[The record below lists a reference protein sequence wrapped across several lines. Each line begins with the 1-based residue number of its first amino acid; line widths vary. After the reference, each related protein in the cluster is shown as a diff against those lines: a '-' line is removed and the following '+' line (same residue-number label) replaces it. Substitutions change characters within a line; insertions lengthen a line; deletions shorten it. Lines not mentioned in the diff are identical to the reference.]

1 MMYEIVSIITSAV
14 LFLTIMVIF
23 TRERLDYISFTLLS
37 AVIACV
43 IAGITFDVGFTEFI
57 TYIQFEPLFFI
68 ICMQI
73 IVVIMEEQN
82 IFRWI
87 VLKTLHWTK
96 ADHRKFFFL
105 ICFMASMTSAI
116 ISDITVIIIFI
127 PVVIQAC
134 KILKINPA
142 PYLFG
147 LSFTINIG
155 SIYSPFS
162 SAENILIAN
171 AFSINFTYFILN
183 FSLIVI
189 PTLIYTLFLVD
200 FTMLRKQ
207 KAPPESYKKILLD
220 IMDPNITIVNKKKF
234 VFNSIYFVGIIIG
247 LIIIPEAYLVAVVG
261 AVIMCLLNRKKF
273 TEILLK
279 TDLKVITFFIGIFLL
294 MGTMQIN
301 GTFIIV
307 GDLIDNFISDNT
319 LIAAIT
325 VLMMISVL
333 SGFLAQIPTA
343 LVFITLMQNI
353 YGIGQVPNLVII
365 AIILGIN
372 IGSNFLPQ
380 GAASDLIT
388 LNLAEKND
396 VSDFN
401 YKSLLKYG
409 SMMTLIHIGVS
420 IIYLTSYSLIIS

>member
-1 MMYEIVSIITSAV
+1 
-14 LFLTIMVIF
+14 MVIF
-23 TRERLDYISFTLLS
+23 TNERIDYISFTLLS

-43 IAGITFDVGFTEFI
+43 IAGTIFGVGFTEFLSFI
-57 TYIQFEPLFFI
+57 EFEPLIFI
-68 ICMQI
+68 IGMQI
-73 IVVIMEEQN
+73 IIVIMEEHK
-82 IFRWI
+82 IFQWL
-87 VLKTLHWTK
+87 VLKTIHWTK

-105 ICFMASMTSAI
+105 ICIIASMTSTI
-116 ISDITVIIIFI
+116 ISDITVGIIFV
-127 PVVIQAC
+127 PLVIRAC

-171 AFSINFTYFILN
+171 AFSLNFIYFITN

-189 PTLIYTLFLVD
+189 PTLIYTLFLID

-207 KAPPESYKKILLD
+207 EPPPDSYKEILLE
-220 IMDPNITIVNKKKF
+220 IMDPNMIIVNKKKF
-234 VFNSIYFVGIIIG
+234 IFNTIFFIGIIIG
-247 LIIIPEAYLVAVVG
+247 FIIVPEAYIVAIVG
-261 AVIMCLLNRKKF
+261 AVIMCLLNRKNF

-301 GTFIIV
+301 GTFIYI
-307 GDLIDNFISDNT
+307 GNLIENFISDNT
-319 LIAAIT
+319 VIAAIT
-325 VLMMISVL
+325 VLLMISVL

-343 LVFITLMQNI
+343 IVFITLTQNI
-353 YGIGQVPNLVII
+353 YGIGQVPNLII
-365 AIILGIN
+365 MAIILGIN

-380 GAASDLIT
+380 GAACDLIT
-388 LNLAEKND
+388 LNLAEKNG

-420 IIYLTSYSLIIS
+420 IIYLIVFSLFIP

>member
-1 MMYEIVSIITSAV
+1 MYEIVSIIISAV
-14 LFLTIMVIF
+14 LFISIMVIF
-23 TRERLDYISFTLLS
+23 TNERIDYISFTLLS

-43 IAGITFDVGFTEFI
+43 IAGTIFGVGFTEFLTFI
-57 TYIQFEPLFFI
+57 EFEPLFFI

-73 IVVIMEEQN
+73 IIVIMEEHK
-82 IFRWI
+82 IFRWL
-87 VLKTLHWTK
+87 VLKTIHWTK
-96 ADHRKFFFL
+96 ADHRKFFYL
-105 ICFMASMTSAI
+105 ICIIASMMSAI
-116 ISDITVIIIFI
+116 ISDITVGIIFV
-127 PVVIQAC
+127 PLVIRAC

-162 SAENILIAN
+162 SSENILIAN
-171 AFSINFTYFILN
+171 AFSLNFIYFMTN
-183 FSLIVI
+183 FSLIVF
-189 PTLIYTLFLVD
+189 PTLIYTLFLID

-207 KAPPESYKKILLD
+207 EPPPDSYKKILLE
-220 IMDPNITIVNKKKF
+220 IMDPNIIIVNKKKF
-234 VFNSIYFVGIIIG
+234 IFNTIFFIGIIIG
-247 LIIIPEAYLVAVVG
+247 FIIVPEAYIVAVVG
-261 AVIMCLLNRKKF
+261 AVLMCLLNRKNF
-273 TEILLK
+273 TEILHK

-294 MGTMQIN
+294 MGTMEIN
-301 GTFIIV
+301 GTFIYI
-307 GDLIDNFISDNT
+307 GDLIENFISDNT

-325 VLMMISVL
+325 VLLMISVL

-353 YGIGQVPNLVII
+353 YGIGQVPNLIII

-380 GAASDLIT
+380 GAACDLIT
-388 LNLAEKND
+388 LNLAEKNG

-409 SMMTLIHIGVS
+409 SRMTLIHIGDS
-420 IIYLTSYSLIIS
+420 IIYLIIFSLFIP

>member
-1 MMYEIVSIITSAV
+1 M
-14 LFLTIMVIF
+14 
-23 TRERLDYISFTLLS
+23 
-37 AVIACV
+37 
-43 IAGITFDVGFTEFI
+43 
-57 TYIQFEPLFFI
+57 
-68 ICMQI
+68 
-73 IVVIMEEQN
+73 
-82 IFRWI
+82 
-87 VLKTLHWTK
+87 
-96 ADHRKFFFL
+96 
-105 ICFMASMTSAI
+105 SAI
-116 ISDITVIIIFI
+116 ISDITVGIIFV
-127 PVVIQAC
+127 PLVIRAC

-162 SAENILIAN
+162 SSENILIAN
-171 AFSINFTYFILN
+171 AFSLNFIYFMTN
-183 FSLIVI
+183 FSLIVF
-189 PTLIYTLFLVD
+189 PTLIYTLFLID

-207 KAPPESYKKILLD
+207 EPPPDSYKKILLE
-220 IMDPNITIVNKKKF
+220 IMDPNMIIVNKKKF
-234 VFNSIYFVGIIIG
+234 IFNTIFFLGIIIG
-247 LIIIPEAYLVAVVG
+247 FIIVPEAYIVAVVG
-261 AVIMCLLNRKKF
+261 AVIMCLLNRKNF
-273 TEILLK
+273 TEILHK

-294 MGTMQIN
+294 MGTMEIN
-301 GTFIIV
+301 GTFIYI
-307 GDLIDNFISDNT
+307 GDLIENFISDNT

-325 VLMMISVL
+325 VLLMISVL

-353 YGIGQVPNLVII
+353 YGIGQVPNIVII

-380 GAASDLIT
+380 GAACDLIT
-388 LNLAEKND
+388 LNLAEKNG

-420 IIYLTSYSLIIS
+420 IIYLIIFSLFIP

>member
-1 MMYEIVSIITSAV
+1 MDAIVSIITSAV
-14 LFLTIMVIF
+14 LFLAIMVIF
-23 TRERLDYISFTLLS
+23 TKERLDYISFTLLS
-37 AVIACV
+37 VVIASF

-57 TYIQFEPLFFI
+57 AYIEFEPIIFI

-73 IVVIMEEQN
+73 IVAIMEEQN

-87 VLKTLHWTK
+87 VLKTIHWTK

-105 ICFMASMTSAI
+105 ICFMASMTSAL
-116 ISDITVIIIFI
+116 ISDITVIIIFV

-155 SIYSPFS
+155 SIYTPFS

-171 AFSINFTYFILN
+171 AFSLNFIYFLLN

-189 PTLIYTLFLVD
+189 PTLIYTLFLID

-220 IMDPNITIVNKKKF
+220 IMDPNIIIVNKKKF
-234 VFNSIYFVGIIIG
+234 VFNSIYFVGIIFA

-261 AVIMCLLNRKKF
+261 AVIMCLLNRKNF
-273 TEILLK
+273 TEILVK
-279 TDLKVITFFIGIFLL
+279 TDLKVIVFFIGIFLL

-301 GTFIIV
+301 GTFIIL
-307 GDLIDNFISDNT
+307 GDLINNFISDNA

-325 VLMMISVL
+325 IFLMISVL
-333 SGFLAQIPTA
+333 SAFLAQVPTA

-353 YGIGQVPNLVII
+353 YGIEQVPNIVIM

-409 SMMTLIHIGVS
+409 SMMTLVHIGVS
-420 IIYLTSYSLIIS
+420 IIYLTLYSIIIP

>member
-1 MMYEIVSIITSAV
+1 MYEIASIIISAV
-14 LFLTIMVIF
+14 LFISIMVIF
-23 TRERLDYISFTLLS
+23 TNERIDYISFTLLS

-43 IAGITFDVGFTEFI
+43 IAGTIFGVGFTEFLTFI
-57 TYIQFEPLFFI
+57 EFEPLFFI

-73 IVVIMEEQN
+73 IIVIMEEHK
-82 IFRWI
+82 IFTWL
-87 VLKTLHWTK
+87 VLKTIHWTK

-105 ICFMASMTSAI
+105 ICIIASMTSTL
-116 ISDITVIIIFI
+116 ISDITVGIIFV
-127 PVVIQAC
+127 PLVIRAC

-162 SAENILIAN
+162 SSENILIAN
-171 AFSINFTYFILN
+171 AFSLNFIYFMTN

-189 PTLIYTLFLVD
+189 PTLIYTLFLIA

-207 KAPPESYKKILLD
+207 EPPPDSYKKILLE
-220 IMDPNITIVNKKKF
+220 IMDPNMIIVNKKKF
-234 VFNSIYFVGIIIG
+234 IFNTIFFLGIIIG
-247 LIIIPEAYLVAVVG
+247 FIIIPEAYIVAIVG
-261 AVIMCLLNRKKF
+261 AVIMCLLNRKNF

-294 MGTMQIN
+294 MGTMEIN
-301 GTFIIV
+301 GTFIYI
-307 GDLIDNFISDNT
+307 GDLIENFISDDT

-325 VLMMISVL
+325 VLLMISVL

-353 YGIGQVPNLVII
+353 YGIGQVPNLIII

-380 GAASDLIT
+380 GAACDLIT
-388 LNLAEKND
+388 LNLAEKNG

-420 IIYLTSYSLIIS
+420 IIYLIVFSLFIP

>member
-1 MMYEIVSIITSAV
+1 MYEIASIIISAV
-14 LFLTIMVIF
+14 LFISIMVIF
-23 TRERLDYISFTLLS
+23 TNERIDYISFTLLS
-37 AVIACV
+37 ALIACV
-43 IAGITFDVGFTEFI
+43 IAGTIFGVGFTEFLTFI
-57 TYIQFEPLFFI
+57 EFEPLIFI

-73 IVVIMEEQN
+73 IIVIMEEHK
-82 IFRWI
+82 IFQWL
-87 VLKTLHWTK
+87 VLKTIHWTK
-96 ADHRKFFFL
+96 ADHRKFFYL
-105 ICFMASMTSAI
+105 ICIIASMMSAI
-116 ISDITVIIIFI
+116 ISDITVGIIFV
-127 PVVIQAC
+127 PLVIRAC

-162 SAENILIAN
+162 SSENILIAN
-171 AFSINFTYFILN
+171 AFSLNFIYFMTN

-189 PTLIYTLFLVD
+189 PTLIYTLFLID

-207 KAPPESYKKILLD
+207 EPPLDSHKKILLE
-220 IMDPNITIVNKKKF
+220 IMDPNMIIVNKKKF
-234 VFNSIYFVGIIIG
+234 IFNTIFFLGIIIG
-247 LIIIPEAYLVAVVG
+247 FIIVPEAYIVAVVG
-261 AVIMCLLNRKKF
+261 AVIMCLLNRKNF
-273 TEILLK
+273 TEILHK

-294 MGTMQIN
+294 MGTMEIN
-301 GTFIIV
+301 GTFVYI
-307 GDLIDNFISDNT
+307 GYLIENVISDNS

-325 VLMMISVL
+325 VLLMISVL

-353 YGIGQVPNLVII
+353 YGIGQVPNLIII

-380 GAASDLIT
+380 GAACDLIT
-388 LNLAEKND
+388 LNLAEKNG

-420 IIYLTSYSLIIS
+420 IIYLIIFSLFIP

>member
-1 MMYEIVSIITSAV
+1 MYEIASIIISAV
-14 LFLTIMVIF
+14 LFISIMVIF
-23 TRERLDYISFTLLS
+23 TNERIDYISFTLLS

-43 IAGITFDVGFTEFI
+43 IAGTIFGVGFTEFLTFI
-57 TYIQFEPLFFI
+57 EFEPLFFI

-73 IVVIMEEQN
+73 IIVIMEEHK
-82 IFRWI
+82 IFTWL
-87 VLKTLHWTK
+87 VLKTIHWTK

-105 ICFMASMTSAI
+105 ICIIASMTSTL
-116 ISDITVIIIFI
+116 ISDITVGIIFV
-127 PVVIQAC
+127 PLVIRAC

-162 SAENILIAN
+162 SSENILIAN
-171 AFSINFTYFILN
+171 AFSLNFIYFMTN

-189 PTLIYTLFLVD
+189 PTLIYTLFLIS

-207 KAPPESYKKILLD
+207 EPPPDSYKIILLE
-220 IMDPNITIVNKKKF
+220 IMDPNMIIVNKKKF
-234 VFNSIYFVGIIIG
+234 IFNTIFFIGIIIG
-247 LIIIPEAYLVAVVG
+247 FIIVPEAYIVAVVG
-261 AVIMCLLNRKKF
+261 AVIMCLLNRKNF

-294 MGTMQIN
+294 MGTMEIN
-301 GTFIIV
+301 GTFIYI
-307 GDLIDNFISDNT
+307 GDLIENFISDDT

-325 VLMMISVL
+325 VLLMISVL

-353 YGIGQVPNLVII
+353 YGIGQVPNLIII

-380 GAASDLIT
+380 GAACDLIT
-388 LNLAEKND
+388 LNLAEKNG
-396 VSDFN
+396 VSEFN

-420 IIYLTSYSLIIS
+420 IIYLIVFSLFIP

>member
-1 MMYEIVSIITSAV
+1 MYEIASIIISAV
-14 LFLTIMVIF
+14 LFIAIMVIF
-23 TRERLDYISFTLLS
+23 TNERIDYISFTLLS

-43 IAGITFDVGFTEFI
+43 IAGTIFGVGFTEFL
-57 TYIQFEPLFFI
+57 TYIEFEPLFFI

-73 IVVIMEEQN
+73 IVAIMEEQK

-87 VLKTLHWTK
+87 ILKTLHWTK

-105 ICFMASMTSAI
+105 ICIMASMTSAF
-116 ISDITVIIIFI
+116 ISDITVGIIFV
-127 PVVIQAC
+127 PLVIRAC

-155 SIYSPFS
+155 SIYTPFS
-162 SAENILIAN
+162 SSENILIAN
-171 AFSINFTYFILN
+171 AFSLNFAFFITN

-189 PTLIYTLFLVD
+189 PTLIYTLFLID

-207 KAPPESYKKILLD
+207 EPPPESYKKILLE
-220 IMDPNITIVNKKKF
+220 IMDPNMIIVNKKKF
-234 VFNSIYFVGIIIG
+234 SFISIYFVGIIIG
-247 LIIIPEAYLVAVVG
+247 FILIPEAYIVAVIG
-261 AVIMCLLNRKKF
+261 AVILCLLNRKNF

-301 GTFIIV
+301 GTFIYI
-307 GDLIDNFISDNT
+307 GDLIGNFISDNT

-325 VLMMISVL
+325 VLLMISVL

-353 YGIGQVPNLVII
+353 YGIGQVPNLVIM
-365 AIILGIN
+365 AILLGIN

-380 GAASDLIT
+380 GAACDLIT
-388 LNLAEKND
+388 LNLAEKNG

-409 SMMTLIHIGVS
+409 SVMTLIHIGVS
-420 IIYLTSYSLIIS
+420 IIYLILYSLFIP

>member
-1 MMYEIVSIITSAV
+1 MNEIVSIILSVV
-14 LFLTIMVIF
+14 LFIIIMIIF
-23 TRERLDYISFTLLS
+23 TNKRVDYVAFTILS

-43 IAGITFDVGFTEFI
+43 ITGSIFSISFTEFL
-57 TYIQFEPLFFI
+57 TYIEFEPLFFI
-68 ICMQI
+68 ISMQI
-73 IVVIMEEQN
+73 IVAITEEN
-82 IFRWI
+82 KIFRWL

-105 ICFMASMTSAI
+105 ICFIASMTSAI
-116 ISDITVIIIFI
+116 VSDITVGIIFV
-127 PVVIQAC
+127 PLVIRAC
-134 KILKINPA
+134 RILKINPA

-155 SIYSPFS
+155 SIYTPFS
-162 SAENILIAN
+162 SSENILIAN
-171 AFSINFTYFILN
+171 AFSLDFSYFIIN

-189 PTLIYTLFLVD
+189 PTLIYTLFLINY
-200 FTMLRKQ
+200 TMLRKQ
-207 KAPPESYKKILLD
+207 QPPPEDYKLILLD
-220 IMDPNITIVNKKKF
+220 IMDPNIVIANKKKF
-234 VFNSIYFVGIIIG
+234 VLNSILFVGVIIG
-247 LIIIPEAYLVAVVG
+247 FIIIPEAYIVAVVG
-261 AVIMCLLNRKKF
+261 AVIMCIANRKDF

-279 TDLKVITFFIGIFLL
+279 TDLKVIAFFIGIFLL

-301 GTFIIV
+301 GTFIIISDFV
-307 GDLIDNFISDNT
+307 ASFISDNI

-353 YGIGQVPNLVII
+353 YGFGQVPNLII
-365 AIILGIN
+365 MAMLLGIN

-380 GAASDLIT
+380 GAACDLIT
-388 LNLAEKND
+388 LNLAEKNG
-396 VSDFN
+396 VLDFN

-409 SMMTLIHIGVS
+409 SMMTLVHIGVS
-420 IIYLTSYSLIIS
+420 ILYLTLFSLFFP

>member
-1 MMYEIVSIITSAV
+1 MYEIASIIISAV
-14 LFLTIMVIF
+14 LFISIIVIF
-23 TRERLDYISFTLLS
+23 TNERIDYISFTLLS

-43 IAGITFDVGFTEFI
+43 IAGTIFGVGFTEFLTFI
-57 TYIQFEPLFFI
+57 EFEPLFFI

-73 IVVIMEEQN
+73 IIVIMEEHK
-82 IFRWI
+82 IFKWL
-87 VLKTLHWTK
+87 VLKTIHWTK

-105 ICFMASMTSAI
+105 ICIIASMTSTI
-116 ISDITVIIIFI
+116 ISDITVGIIFV
-127 PVVIQAC
+127 PLVIRAC

-162 SAENILIAN
+162 SSENILIAN
-171 AFSINFTYFILN
+171 AFSLDFIYFMTN

-189 PTLIYTLFLVD
+189 PTLIYTLFLIA

-207 KAPPESYKKILLD
+207 EPPPDSYKKILLE
-220 IMDPNITIVNKKKF
+220 IMDPNMIIVNKKKF
-234 VFNSIYFVGIIIG
+234 IFNTIFFIGIIIG
-247 LIIIPEAYLVAVVG
+247 FIIVPEAYIVAVVG
-261 AVIMCLLNRKKF
+261 AVLMCLLNRKNF

-294 MGTMQIN
+294 MGTMEIN
-301 GTFIIV
+301 GTFIYI
-307 GDLIDNFISDNT
+307 GALIENFISDDT

-325 VLMMISVL
+325 VLLMISVL

-353 YGIGQVPNLVII
+353 YGIGQVPNLII
-365 AIILGIN
+365 MAIILGIN

-380 GAASDLIT
+380 GAACDLIT
-388 LNLAEKND
+388 LNLAEKNG

-409 SMMTLIHIGVS
+409 SMMTLVHIGVS
-420 IIYLTSYSLIIS
+420 IIYLIVFSLFIP

>member
-1 MMYEIVSIITSAV
+1 MDQIVSVIISAV
-14 LFLTIMVIF
+14 LFIIIMIIF
-23 TRERLDYISFTLLS
+23 TNKNVDYVAFTILS
-37 AVIACV
+37 AVIAC
-43 IAGITFDVGFTEFI
+43 IITGSIFGIGFTEFL
-57 TYIQFEPLFFI
+57 TYIEFEPLFFI

-73 IVVIMEEQN
+73 IIAILEEHK
-82 IFRWI
+82 IFRWL

-116 ISDITVIIIFI
+116 ISDITVGIIFV
-127 PVVIQAC
+127 PLVIRAC

-155 SIYSPFS
+155 SIYTPFS

-171 AFSINFTYFILN
+171 AFSLDFSYFITN

-189 PTLIYTLFLVD
+189 PTLIYTLLLID
-200 FTMLRKQ
+200 FIMLRKQ
-207 KAPPESYKKILLD
+207 EPPSEDYKVILLD
-220 IMDPNITIVNKKKF
+220 IMDPNIVIASKKKF
-234 VFNSIYFVGIIIG
+234 TINSILFIGIIIG
-247 LIIIPEAYLVAVVG
+247 FIIIPDAYIVAVVG
-261 AVIMCLLNRKKF
+261 AVIMCILNRKDF

-279 TDLKVITFFIGIFLL
+279 TDLKVIAFFIGIFLL

-301 GTFIIV
+301 GTFVYI
-307 GDLIDNFISDNT
+307 GDLIGSFISDNV

-325 VLMMISVL
+325 VLLMISVL

-343 LVFITLMQNI
+343 LVFITLMNNI
-353 YGIGQVPNLVII
+353 YGIGQVPNLII
-365 AIILGIN
+365 MAMLLGIN

-380 GAASDLIT
+380 GAACDLIT
-388 LNLAEKND
+388 LNLAEKNG

-401 YKSLLKYG
+401 YKTLLKNG
-409 SMMTLIHIGVS
+409 SMMTLVHIGVS
-420 IIYLTSYSLIIS
+420 IIYLTLFSLFLQ

>member
-1 MMYEIVSIITSAV
+1 MNEIVSIIISAV
-14 LFLTIMVIF
+14 LFISIMVIF
-23 TRERLDYISFTLLS
+23 TNERIDYISFTLLS

-43 IAGITFDVGFTEFI
+43 VAGTIFGVGFTEFLTFI
-57 TYIQFEPLFFI
+57 EFEPLFFI

-73 IVVIMEEQN
+73 IIVIMEEHK
-82 IFRWI
+82 IFRWLVI
-87 VLKTLHWTK
+87 KTIHWTK
-96 ADHRKFFFL
+96 ADHRKFFYL
-105 ICFMASMTSAI
+105 ICIIASMMSAI
-116 ISDITVIIIFI
+116 ISDITVGIIFV
-127 PVVIQAC
+127 PLVIRAC

-142 PYLFG
+142 AYLFG

-162 SAENILIAN
+162 SSENILIAN
-171 AFSINFTYFILN
+171 AFSLNFIYFMTN
-183 FSLIVI
+183 FSLIVF
-189 PTLIYTLFLVD
+189 PTLIYTLFLID

-207 KAPPESYKKILLD
+207 EPPPDSYKIILLE
-220 IMDPNITIVNKKKF
+220 IMDPNMIIVNKKKF
-234 VFNSIYFVGIIIG
+234 IFNTIFFLGIIIG
-247 LIIIPEAYLVAVVG
+247 FIIIPEAYIVAIVG
-261 AVIMCLLNRKKF
+261 AVIMCLLNRKSF

-294 MGTMQIN
+294 MGTMEIN
-301 GTFIIV
+301 GTFVYI
-307 GDLIDNFISDNT
+307 GYLIENLISDNT

-325 VLMMISVL
+325 VLLMISVL

-353 YGIGQVPNLVII
+353 YGIGQVPNLIII

-380 GAASDLIT
+380 GAACDLIT
-388 LNLAEKND
+388 LNLAEKNG
-396 VSDFN
+396 VADFN

-409 SMMTLIHIGVS
+409 SRMTLIHIGVS
-420 IIYLTSYSLIIS
+420 IIYLFIFSLFIP

>member
-1 MMYEIVSIITSAV
+1 MYEIASIIISAV
-14 LFLTIMVIF
+14 LFIAIMAIF
-23 TRERLDYISFTLLS
+23 TNERIDYISFTILS
-37 AVIACV
+37 AVIACIV
-43 IAGITFDVGFTEFI
+43 AAITFGVGFTEFI
-57 TYIQFEPLFFI
+57 TFIEFEPLFFI

-73 IVVIMEEQN
+73 IIAIMEEQK
-82 IFRWI
+82 IFRWV
-87 VLKTLHWTK
+87 VLKTIHWTK

-105 ICFMASMTSAI
+105 ICIMACITSAFV
-116 ISDITVIIIFI
+116 SDITVGIIFV
-127 PVVIQAC
+127 PLVIRAC

-155 SIYSPFS
+155 SIYTPFS
-162 SAENILIAN
+162 SSENILIAN
-171 AFSINFTYFILN
+171 AFSLNFAYFIAN

-207 KAPPESYKKILLD
+207 DPPPEDYKKILLD
-220 IMDPNITIVNKKKF
+220 IMDPNMIIVNKKKF
-234 VFNSIYFVGIIIG
+234 VFISINFMCIVIG
-247 LIIIPEAYLVAVVG
+247 LIIIPEAYIVAVVG
-261 AVIMCLLNRKKF
+261 AVIMCLINRKKF
-273 TEILLK
+273 AEVLLK

-301 GTFIIV
+301 GTFIII
-307 GDLIDNFISDNT
+307 GDLIETFISDND

-325 VLMMISVL
+325 VLLMISVL

-343 LVFITLMQNI
+343 LVFISLMENI
-353 YGIGQVPNLVII
+353 YGIGQVPNLII
-365 AIILGIN
+365 MAIILGIN

-380 GAASDLIT
+380 GAACDLIT
-388 LNLAEKND
+388 LNLAEKNG

-409 SMMTLIHIGVS
+409 SVITSIHIGVS
-420 IIYLTSYSLIIS
+420 IIYLTLFSLLIP

>member
-1 MMYEIVSIITSAV
+1 MNEIVSIIISAV
-14 LFLTIMVIF
+14 LFIAIMIIF
-23 TRERLDYISFTLLS
+23 TKERLDYISFTIMS

-43 IAGITFDVGFTEFI
+43 VASIIFDVGFTEFI
-57 TYIQFEPLFFI
+57 SYIEFEPIFFI
-68 ICMQI
+68 IGMQI
-73 IVVIMEEQN
+73 IVAIMEEN
-82 IFRWI
+82 KIFKWI
-87 VLKTLHWTK
+87 VLKTIHWTK
-96 ADHRKFFFL
+96 ADHRKFFFV

-116 ISDITVIIIFI
+116 ISDITVGLIFV
-127 PVVIQAC
+127 PLVIRAC

-155 SIYSPFS
+155 SIFTPFS

-171 AFSINFTYFILN
+171 AFSLNFTYFISS

-189 PTLIYTLFLVD
+189 PTLIYTLFLID

-207 KAPPESYKKILLD
+207 EPPPESYKKILLD
-220 IMDPNITIVNKKKF
+220 IMDPNIIIVNKKKF
-234 VFNSIYFVGIIIG
+234 AFNSIYFMGIIIA

-261 AVIMCLLNRKKF
+261 AVTMCLLNRKQF
-273 TEILLK
+273 NEILLK
-279 TDLKVITFFIGIFLL
+279 TDLKVITFFIGIFIL

-301 GTFIIV
+301 GTFIII
-307 GDLIDNFISDNT
+307 GDLIESFISNNT
-319 LIAAIT
+319 LVAAIT
-325 VLMMISVL
+325 ILLIISVL

-353 YGIGQVPNLVII
+353 YGIEQVPNLII
-365 AIILGIN
+365 MALLLGIN

-380 GAASDLIT
+380 GAACDLIT

-396 VSDFN
+396 ILDFN

-409 SMMTLIHIGVS
+409 SMMTLLHIGVS
-420 IIYLTSYSLIIS
+420 IIYLALFSLIIP

>member
-1 MMYEIVSIITSAV
+1 MYEIVSIILSVV
-14 LFLTIMVIF
+14 LFIIIMIIF
-23 TRERLDYISFTLLS
+23 TNKRVDYVAFTILS

-43 IAGITFDVGFTEFI
+43 ITGGIFSISFTEFL
-57 TYIQFEPLFFI
+57 TYIEFEPLFFI
-68 ICMQI
+68 ISMQI
-73 IVVIMEEQN
+73 IVAITEESR

-105 ICFMASMTSAI
+105 ICIIASMTSAI
-116 ISDITVIIIFI
+116 VSDITVGIIFV
-127 PVVIQAC
+127 PLVIRAC

-155 SIYSPFS
+155 SIYTPFS
-162 SAENILIAN
+162 SSENILIAN
-171 AFSINFTYFILN
+171 AFSLDFSYFIIN

-200 FTMLRKQ
+200 HFMLRKQ
-207 KAPPESYKKILLD
+207 EPPPEDYKLILLD
-220 IMDPNITIVNKKKF
+220 IMDPNIVIANKKKF
-234 VFNSIYFVGIIIG
+234 VLNSILFVGVIIG
-247 LIIIPEAYLVAVVG
+247 FIIIPEAYIVAVVG
-261 AVIMCLLNRKKF
+261 AVIMCIVNRKDF

-279 TDLKVITFFIGIFLL
+279 TDLKVIAFFIGIFLL
-294 MGTMQIN
+294 LGTMQIN
-301 GTFIIV
+301 GTFTIIGDFV
-307 GDLIDNFISDNT
+307 GSFISDNE

-333 SGFLAQIPTA
+333 SAFLAQIPTA

-353 YGIGQVPNLVII
+353 YGIGQVPNLVIM
-365 AIILGIN
+365 AMLLGIN

-380 GAASDLIT
+380 GAACDLIT
-388 LNLAEKND
+388 LNLAEKHG

-409 SMMTLIHIGVS
+409 SMMTLVHIGVS
-420 IIYLTSYSLIIS
+420 ILYLTLFSLFFP

>member
-1 MMYEIVSIITSAV
+1 MDAIVSIIISAV
-14 LFLTIMVIF
+14 LFIAIMVIF
-23 TRERLDYISFTLLS
+23 TIERLDYISFTLLS
-37 AVIACV
+37 AFIACV
-43 IAGITFDVGFTEFI
+43 IASITFDVGFTEFI
-57 TYIQFEPLFFI
+57 TYIEFEPLVFI

-73 IVVIMEEQN
+73 IVAIMEEQK

-105 ICFMASMTSAI
+105 ICLMASMTSAI
-116 ISDITVIIIFI
+116 ISDITVIIIFV

-155 SIYSPFS
+155 SIYTPFS

-171 AFSINFTYFILN
+171 AFSINFIYFILN
-183 FSLIVI
+183 FSLIVF
-189 PTLIYTLFLVD
+189 PTLIYTLFIID
-200 FTMLRKQ
+200 FTMIRKQ
-207 KAPPESYKKILLD
+207 EPPPESNKKNLLD
-220 IMDPNITIVNKKKF
+220 IMDPNIIIVNKKKF
-234 VFNSIYFVGIIIG
+234 VLNSIYFVSIIIG
-247 LIIIPEAYLVAVVG
+247 LILIPGAYLVALVG
-261 AVIMCLLNRKKF
+261 AIMMCLLNRKKF
-273 TEILLK
+273 VDILLK
-279 TDLKVITFFIGIFLL
+279 TDLKVIIFFIGIFLL

-301 GTFIIV
+301 GTFIII
-307 GDLIDNFISDNT
+307 GDFIDNFISDNI

-325 VLMMISVL
+325 ILMMISVL

-343 LVFITLMQNI
+343 LVFITLMKNI
-353 YGIGQVPNLVII
+353 YGIGQVPNLII
-365 AIILGIN
+365 MAIILGIN

-380 GAASDLIT
+380 GAAADIIT

-409 SMMTLIHIGVS
+409 SMMTLLHIGVS
-420 IIYLTSYSLIIS
+420 IIYLTLYSLIIP

>member
-1 MMYEIVSIITSAV
+1 MYEIASIIISAV
-14 LFLTIMVIF
+14 LFISIMVIF
-23 TRERLDYISFTLLS
+23 TNERIDYISFTLLS

-43 IAGITFDVGFTEFI
+43 IAGTIFGVGFTEFLTFI
-57 TYIQFEPLFFI
+57 EFEPLFFI

-73 IVVIMEEQN
+73 IIVIMEEHK
-82 IFRWI
+82 IFTWL
-87 VLKTLHWTK
+87 VLKTIHWTK

-105 ICFMASMTSAI
+105 ICIIASMTSTL
-116 ISDITVIIIFI
+116 ISDITVGIIFV
-127 PVVIQAC
+127 PLVIRAC

-162 SAENILIAN
+162 SSENILIAN
-171 AFSINFTYFILN
+171 AFSLNFIYFMTN

-189 PTLIYTLFLVD
+189 PTLIYTLFLIA

-207 KAPPESYKKILLD
+207 EPPPDSYKKILLE
-220 IMDPNITIVNKKKF
+220 IMDPNMIIVNKKKF
-234 VFNSIYFVGIIIG
+234 IFNTIFFIGIIIG
-247 LIIIPEAYLVAVVG
+247 FIIVPEAYIVAVVG
-261 AVIMCLLNRKKF
+261 AVIMCLLNRKNF

-294 MGTMQIN
+294 MGTMEIN
-301 GTFIIV
+301 GTFIYI
-307 GDLIDNFISDNT
+307 GDLIENFISDDT

-325 VLMMISVL
+325 VLLMISVL

-353 YGIGQVPNLVII
+353 YGIGQVPNLIII

-380 GAASDLIT
+380 GAACDLIT
-388 LNLAEKND
+388 LNLAEKNG

-420 IIYLTSYSLIIS
+420 IIYLIVFSLFIP

>member
-1 MMYEIVSIITSAV
+1 MYEIASIILSAV
-14 LFLTIMVIF
+14 LFITIMVIF
-23 TRERLDYISFTLLS
+23 TNERIDYISFTLLA

-43 IAGITFDVGFTEFI
+43 VAGIAFGVGFSEFM
-57 TYIQFEPLFFI
+57 TYIEFEPLFFI

-73 IVVIMEEQN
+73 IIAILEEHR

-87 VLKTLHWTK
+87 ILKTLHWTK
-96 ADHRKFFFL
+96 ADHRKFFYL
-105 ICFMASMTSAI
+105 ICFIASMTSAF
-116 ISDITVIIIFI
+116 ISDITVGIIFVPI
-127 PVVIQAC
+127 VIRAC
-134 KILKINPA
+134 KIMKINPA

-155 SIYSPFS
+155 SIYTPFS
-162 SAENILIAN
+162 SSENILIAN
-171 AFSINFTYFILN
+171 AFSLNFTYFISN
-183 FSLIVI
+183 FTLIVI

-207 KAPPESYKKILLD
+207 EPPPKEYRKILLEV
-220 IMDPNITIVNKKKF
+220 MDPNIVIVNKKKF
-234 VFNSIYFVGIIIG
+234 VFNSIYFIGIIIG
-247 LIIIPEAYLVAVVG
+247 FIIIPAAYIVAVVG

-273 TEILLK
+273 TDVLQK

-294 MGTMQIN
+294 MATMQIN
-301 GTFIIV
+301 GTFIII
-307 GDLIDNFISDNT
+307 GNLIESFISDNA

-325 VLMMISVL
+325 ILLMISVL

-353 YGIGQVPNLVII
+353 YGIGQVPNLII
-365 AIILGIN
+365 MAILLGIN

-380 GAASDLIT
+380 GAACDLIT
-388 LNLAEKND
+388 LNLSEKND
-396 VSDFN
+396 VADFN

-409 SMMTLIHIGVS
+409 SMMTLVHIGVS
-420 IIYLTSYSLIIS
+420 IIYLTLYSLVIP

>member
-1 MMYEIVSIITSAV
+1 MYEIASIIISAV
-14 LFLTIMVIF
+14 LFISIMVIF
-23 TRERLDYISFTLLS
+23 TNERIDYISFTLLS

-43 IAGITFDVGFTEFI
+43 IAGTIFGVGFTEFLTFI
-57 TYIQFEPLFFI
+57 EFEPLFFI

-73 IVVIMEEQN
+73 IIVIMEEHK
-82 IFRWI
+82 IFRWL
-87 VLKTLHWTK
+87 VLKTIHWTK

-105 ICFMASMTSAI
+105 ICIIASMTSTI
-116 ISDITVIIIFI
+116 ISDITVGIIFV
-127 PVVIQAC
+127 PLVIRAC

-162 SAENILIAN
+162 SSENILIAN
-171 AFSINFTYFILN
+171 AFSLNFIYFMTN

-189 PTLIYTLFLVD
+189 PTLIYTLFLIA

-207 KAPPESYKKILLD
+207 EPPPDSYKKILLE
-220 IMDPNITIVNKKKF
+220 IMDPNMIIVNKKKF
-234 VFNSIYFVGIIIG
+234 IFNTIFFIGIIIG
-247 LIIIPEAYLVAVVG
+247 FIIVPEAYIVAVVG
-261 AVIMCLLNRKKF
+261 AVLMCLLNRKNF

-294 MGTMQIN
+294 MGTMEIN
-301 GTFIIV
+301 GTFIYI
-307 GDLIDNFISDNT
+307 GDLIENFISDDT

-325 VLMMISVL
+325 VLLMISVL

-353 YGIGQVPNLVII
+353 YGIGQVPNLII
-365 AIILGIN
+365 MAILLGIN

-380 GAASDLIT
+380 GAACDLIT

-420 IIYLTSYSLIIS
+420 IIYLIVFSLFIP

>member
-1 MMYEIVSIITSAV
+1 MYEIVSIIISAV
-14 LFLTIMVIF
+14 LFISIMVIF
-23 TRERLDYISFTLLS
+23 TNERIDYISFTLLS

-43 IAGITFDVGFTEFI
+43 VAGTIFGVGFTEFLTFI
-57 TYIQFEPLFFI
+57 EFEPLFFI

-73 IVVIMEEQN
+73 IIVIMEEHK
-82 IFRWI
+82 IFRWL
-87 VLKTLHWTK
+87 VLKTIHWTK
-96 ADHRKFFFL
+96 ADHRKFFYL
-105 ICFMASMTSAI
+105 ICIIASMMSAI
-116 ISDITVIIIFI
+116 ISDITVGIIFV
-127 PVVIQAC
+127 PLVIRAC

-162 SAENILIAN
+162 SSENILIAN
-171 AFSINFTYFILN
+171 AFSLNFIYFMTN
-183 FSLIVI
+183 FSLIVF
-189 PTLIYTLFLVD
+189 PTLIYTLFLID

-207 KAPPESYKKILLD
+207 EPPPDSYKIILLE
-220 IMDPNITIVNKKKF
+220 IMDPNMIIVNKKKF
-234 VFNSIYFVGIIIG
+234 IFNTIFFLGIIIG
-247 LIIIPEAYLVAVVG
+247 FIIVPEAYIVAVVG
-261 AVIMCLLNRKKF
+261 AVIMCLLNRKNF

-294 MGTMQIN
+294 MGTMEIN
-301 GTFIIV
+301 GTFIYI
-307 GDLIDNFISDNT
+307 GDLIENFISDNT

-325 VLMMISVL
+325 VLLMISVL

-353 YGIGQVPNLVII
+353 YGIGQVPNLIII

-380 GAASDLIT
+380 GAACDLIT
-388 LNLAEKND
+388 LNLAEKNG

-409 SMMTLIHIGVS
+409 SRMTLIHIGVS
-420 IIYLTSYSLIIS
+420 IIYLIIFSLFIP